1 MFSFISISK
10 GKIIRVVV
18 LASIAIIVFLF
29 ACCQTTFAIEMTVD
43 TDITSN
49 SKSAV
54 LVEANSLQALI
65 SHKADERQNIAG
77 LTKLP
82 ALLVVCE
89 AVDNGK
95 LDIASSVSISEKAAK
110 VSGPTAF
117 IEAGETIDAKSLM
130 KAACMIGAG
139 DAVMALGEHIFG
151 SENVF
156 IGEIDSRLDE
166 LGIEIT
172 LSDALGLGVQLS
184 ANELA
189 KLGAA
194 LMQSGCFSEHAKLV
208 LEYITHSDGRTT
220 ELSNPNRMLRNYAGC
235 GGVMTGSSTA
245 DGYTGVFS
253 ITKGDTHF
261 IAAVIGCQNS
271 SIRFETA
278 TAMYNQGFAA
288 IRVQRLAS
296 KGDVISKG
304 IRVKGSRIRDVNLVA
319 KDTVVVLLDK
329 NAPPL
334 EGIED
339 IPTELKAPLNSNNVV
354 GAVCYRNSE
363 GEEVGRVELV
373 PQYDIDASSFRGI
386 VSLLLLEFLRL

>member
-1 MFSFISISK
+1 MFLFISINR
-10 GKIIRVVV
+10 GKTIRIIS
-18 LASIAIIVFLF
+18 LAIITIIFMLV
-29 ACCQTTFAIEMTVD
+29 CCQTTAALEITVD
-43 TDITSN
+43 TDVTAN

-54 LVEANSLQALI
+54 LVEANSLQTI
-65 SHKADERQNIAG
+65 IGHKASERQNVAG

-89 AVDNGK
+89 AVDSSK
-95 LDIASSVSISEKAAK
+95 LELSSSVSVSEKAAR

-117 IEAGETIDAKSLM
+117 IEAGEAIDAKSLM

-139 DAVMALGEHIFG
+139 DAIMALGEHIFG

-156 IGEIDSRLDE
+156 VGEINSRLSE
-166 LGIEIT
+166 LGIDIA
-172 LSDALGLGVQLS
+172 LSDAIGLDAQFS

-189 KLGAA
+189 TLGAA
-194 LMQSGCFSEHAKLV
+194 LMQSACFTEHAKLV
-208 LEYITHSDGRTT
+208 LEYITHTDGRTT

-253 ITKGDTHF
+253 ATKGDTHF
-261 IAAVIGCQNS
+261 IAVVIGCQNS

-278 TAMYNQGFAA
+278 TAMFNQGFAA
-288 IRVQRLAS
+288 IRTQKLAV
-296 KGDVISKG
+296 KGDVIAQN
-304 IRVKGSRIRDVNLVA
+304 IRVKGSRIREVNLIA
-319 KDTVVVLLDK
+319 KNTVVVLLDK
-329 NAPPL
+329 NTPML

-339 IPTELKAPLNSNNVV
+339 IPSELKAPLNTSNVV
-354 GAVCYRNSE
+354 GAVYYRSTE

-373 PQYDIDASSFRGI
+373 PQYDIEASSFRGI
-386 VSLLLLEFLRL
+386 VSLMLLEFLRL